1 MNLWPEFKDELRN
14 ITVQSK
20 LKGQMVFLKLGGSL
34 ITDKTQ
40 VEVVRD
46 EIFPRI
52 AREIRTGCQSNP
64 ELKLLLGHGS
74 GSFGHVP
81 AAEYGTRDGVHSDL
95 EWQGFV
101 EVGRVASK
109 LNSIVRTYLSS
120 EGLKILSLPPSAS
133 AQCQDGELIQIS
145 LDPVTFALNVG
156 LIPLIYGDIAFDTIR
171 GGTIISTE
179 EIMSF
184 LADKLKPS
192 WLFLAGE
199 TEGVLDNRGNVI
211 PIISAENYES
221 IRPMLGGSR
230 GTDVTGGMAS
240 KIASMLDLVERQKGL
255 QIRVFSGLIP
265 GKIEKALSGD
275 STIGGTVIRRSND

>member
-1 MNLWPEFKDELRN
+1 LEVEPGN
-14 ITVQSK
+14 ITMQSK
-20 LKGQMVFLKLGGSL
+20 LKGQTIFLKLGGSL

-46 EIFPRI
+46 DILPRV
-52 AREIRTGCQSNP
+52 AKEMRRGRQSNP
-64 ELKLLLGHGS
+64 DLKLLLGHGS

-81 AAEYGTRDGVHSDL
+81 AAKYRTRDGVQSDP

-109 LNSIVRTYLSS
+109 LNAIVRNHLSA
-120 EGLKILSLPPSAS
+120 EGLKILSLQPSAS
-133 AQCQDGELIQIS
+133 AWCQDGKLIQMS
-145 LDPVTFALNVG
+145 LDPVIFALNVG
-156 LIPLIYGDIAFDTIR
+156 LIPLIYGDISFDTVR

-199 TEGVLDNRGNVI
+199 TEGVLDNRGRVI
-211 PIISAENYES
+211 PIISAQNYES

-240 KIASMLDLVERQKGL
+240 KIASMLDLVERHIYL

-265 GKIEKALSGD
+265 GEIEKVLSGD
-275 STIGGTVIRRSND
+275 STVGGTVIRWSAD